1 MSIPIY
7 DFYRI
12 NFPETPE
19 FTLQIITVT
28 HTITQNYKKRPEAY
42 TTAERMYNAIY
53 I

>member
-19 FTLQIITVT
+19 IYPVNN
-28 HTITQNYKKRPEAY
+28 HSHAYNHAKRKKRPEVY
-42 TTAERMYNAIY
+42 PTSERMYNAIY